1 MRVGLLTDRI
11 NNKLRKSNVIS
22 EHAPIREPVPL
33 IHWQECST
41 GIAAGRVQI
50 PARVNFFQA
59 YSFCNCTSCVFN
71 AIIVFVFLHI
81 FFCLN
86 NWSDFFFLL
95 KGTSQI
101 RTPIRKR
108 QFNTPMANTDKS
120 TPQRR
125 IPFDQEPMKTFTLSA
140 TSKMR
145 NLKLATDD
153 SDFASTQISLTKE
166 FEAMSSPAKS
176 SLPAR
181 GQNMVSA
188 KGEVSVVQANSSS
201 TTPLRIPSSF
211 TAVSGTNTSTS
222 NSVSSLGTVLCQNS
236 LNKPL
241 RCPTKQGTPHPK
253 ICWGE
258 KHGNV
263 SPQCTSPEQAQNV
276 STICTPMRDTNQ
288 FNLSGIQPL
297 KETPAEKNQR
307 LSSGKVLISIV
318 YSLIL

>member
-1 MRVGLLTDRI
+1 MRSLSLYF
-11 NNKLRKSNVIS
+11 S
-22 EHAPIREPVPL
+22 
-33 IHWQECST
+33 
-41 GIAAGRVQI
+41 
-50 PARVNFFQA
+50 
-59 YSFCNCTSCVFN
+59 
-71 AIIVFVFLHI
+71 I
-81 FFCLN
+81 FFFGLN
-86 NWSDFFFLL
+86 NWSDLFFLL

-120 TPQRR
+120 TSQRR

-140 TSKMR
+140 TSKMH

-153 SDFASTQISLTKE
+153 SDFASTRISLTKE
-166 FEAMSSPAKS
+166 FEAMSLPAKS

-188 KGEVSVVQANSSS
+188 KGDVSVVQANSSS

-222 NSVSSLGTVLCQNS
+222 NSLSSLGTVLCQNS

-276 STICTPMRDTNQ
+276 SALCTPMRDTNQ

-307 LSSGKVLISIV
+307 LSSGKVLI
-318 YSLIL
+318 LA

>member
-1 MRVGLLTDRI
+1 MMLFTFI
-11 NNKLRKSNVIS
+11 
-22 EHAPIREPVPL
+22 
-33 IHWQECST
+33 
-41 GIAAGRVQI
+41 
-50 PARVNFFQA
+50 
-59 YSFCNCTSCVFN
+59 
-71 AIIVFVFLHI
+71 HI
-81 FFCLN
+81 FFYFN
-86 NWSDFFFLL
+86 NWSDLFFLL

-108 QFNTPMANTDKS
+108 QFNTPMANTDKR

-153 SDFASTQISLTKE
+153 SDFARTRISLTKE
-166 FEAMSSPAKS
+166 FEAMSSPVKS

-188 KGEVSVVQANSSS
+188 KGDVSVVQANSSS

-258 KHGNV
+258 KHGNIN
-263 SPQCTSPEQAQNV
+263 PQCNSPEQAQNV
-276 STICTPMRDTNQ
+276 SALCTPMRDTNQ

-297 KETPAEKNQR
+297 KETPADKNQR
-307 LSSGKVLISIV
+307 LSSGKVHCTH
-318 YSLIL
+318 

>member
-11 NNKLRKSNVIS
+11 SNKLGKSNVIS
-22 EHAPIREPVPL
+22 EHALIREPVPL
-33 IHWQECST
+33 IHWEECST
-41 GIAAGRVQI
+41 GIAAARVQI
-50 PARVNFFQA
+50 PARVNFFRVIPFATAQVA
-59 YSFCNCTSCVFN
+59 SLMRSLSLYFSIF
-71 AIIVFVFLHI
+71 

-86 NWSDFFFLL
+86 NWSDLFFLL

-120 TPQRR
+120 TSQRR

-153 SDFASTQISLTKE
+153 SDFASTRISLTKE

-276 STICTPMRDTNQ
+276 SALCTPMRDTNQ

-307 LSSGKVLISIV
+307 LSSGKVLISII

>member
-11 NNKLRKSNVIS
+11 NNKLGKSNVIS
-22 EHAPIREPVPL
+22 EHALIREPVPL

-41 GIAAGRVQI
+41 GIAAARVQI

-81 FFCLN
+81 VFCLN
-86 NWSDFFFLL
+86 NRSDLFFLL

-108 QFNTPMANTDKS
+108 QFNTPMANTDKR

-125 IPFDQEPMKTFTLSA
+125 IPFGQEPMKTFTLSA

-153 SDFASTQISLTKE
+153 SDFARTRISLTKE
-166 FEAMSSPAKS
+166 FEAMSSPVKS

-188 KGEVSVVQANSSS
+188 KGDVSVVQANSSS
-201 TTPLRIPSSF
+201 TTPLQVPSSF
-211 TAVSGTNTSTS
+211 TAVSRTNTS
-222 NSVSSLGTVLCQNS
+222 NSVSSPVTVLCQNS

-263 SPQCTSPEQAQNV
+263 NPQCNSPEQAQNV
-276 STICTPMRDTNQ
+276 SALCTPMRDTNQ

-297 KETPAEKNQR
+297 KETPADKNQR
-307 LSSGKVLISIV
+307 LSSGKVHCTH
-318 YSLIL
+318 

>member
-1 MRVGLLTDRI
+1 MRSLSLYF
-11 NNKLRKSNVIS
+11 S
-22 EHAPIREPVPL
+22 
-33 IHWQECST
+33 
-41 GIAAGRVQI
+41 
-50 PARVNFFQA
+50 
-59 YSFCNCTSCVFN
+59 
-71 AIIVFVFLHI
+71 I
-81 FFCLN
+81 FFFGLN
-86 NWSDFFFLL
+86 NWSDLFFLL

-153 SDFASTQISLTKE
+153 SDFASTRISLTKE

-188 KGEVSVVQANSSS
+188 KGDVSVVQANSSS

-211 TAVSGTNTSTS
+211 TAVSGTNTSTR

-253 ICWGE
+253 ICCGE

-263 SPQCTSPEQAQNV
+263 NPQCNSPEQAQNV

-307 LSSGKVLISIV
+307 LSSGKVLISII

>member
-1 MRVGLLTDRI
+1 MRSLSLYFSI
-11 NNKLRKSNVIS
+11 
-22 EHAPIREPVPL
+22 
-33 IHWQECST
+33 
-41 GIAAGRVQI
+41 
-50 PARVNFFQA
+50 F
-59 YSFCNCTSCVFN
+59 
-71 AIIVFVFLHI
+71 

-86 NWSDFFFLL
+86 NWSDLFFLL

-153 SDFASTQISLTKE
+153 SDFASTRISLTKE
-166 FEAMSSPAKS
+166 FEAMSSLAKS

-188 KGEVSVVQANSSS
+188 KGDVSVVQANSSS
-201 TTPLRIPSSF
+201 TTPLQIPSSF

-236 LNKPL
+236 LSKPL

-263 SPQCTSPEQAQNV
+263 SPQCNSPEQAQNV

-307 LSSGKVLISIV
+307 LSSGKVLI
-318 YSLIL
+318 LA

>member
-11 NNKLRKSNVIS
+11 SNKLGKSNVIS
-22 EHAPIREPVPL
+22 EHALIREPVPL
-33 IHWQECST
+33 IHWEECST
-41 GIAAGRVQI
+41 GIAAARVQI
-50 PARVNFFQA
+50 PARVNFFRVIPFATAQVA
-59 YSFCNCTSCVFN
+59 SLMRSLSLYFS
-71 AIIVFVFLHI
+71 I
-81 FFCLN
+81 FFFGLN
-86 NWSDFFFLL
+86 NWSDLFFLL

-120 TPQRR
+120 TSQRR

-153 SDFASTQISLTKE
+153 SDFASTRISLTKE

-276 STICTPMRDTNQ
+276 SALCTPMRDTNQ

-297 KETPAEKNQR
+297 KETPAEKNQQ
-307 LSSGKVLISIV
+307 LSSGKVLISII